1 MTNHYKGVFT
11 MKYLNLDTD
20 STFAANSDYVIASQ
34 KAIKT
39 AIDSLWN
46 ALRYG
51 LSLVWTTQEYTTTT
65 SASSYV
71 ITLDNP
77 AHSLDGLLVFI
88 NDKTKV
94 PDECLS
100 LSSDGS
106 TLTITSSSVMPSGL
120 LFTIK
125 SAQIQISE

>member
-1 MTNHYKGVFT
+1 
-11 MKYLNLDTD
+11 MKFLNLDTD

>member
-1 MTNHYKGVFT
+1 

-20 STFAANSDYVIASQ
+20 SSFTANSDYVIASQ

-39 AIDSLWN
+39 AIDALWN
-46 ALRYG
+46 ALRTG

-65 SASSYV
+65 SASSYT
-71 ITLDNP
+71 ITLTNP
-77 AHSLDGLLVFI
+77 ASSLNGLLVFI

-94 PDECLS
+94 PDDCLT
-100 LSSDGS
+100 LSADGT
-106 TLTITSSSVMPSGL
+106 TLTITSDTAMPSGL

>member
-1 MTNHYKGVFT
+1 

-20 STFAANSDYVIASQ
+20 SSFTANSDYVIASQ

-39 AIDSLWN
+39 AIDALWN
-46 ALRYG
+46 ALRTG

-65 SASSYV
+65 SASSYT
-71 ITLDNP
+71 ITLTNP
-77 AHSLDGLLVFI
+77 ASSLNGLLVFI

-94 PDECLS
+94 PDDCLT
-100 LSSDGS
+100 LSADGT
-106 TLTITSSSVMPSGL
+106 TLTITSDTVMPSGL

-125 SAQIQISE
+125 SAQIQMSE